1 VLGAGGYIGR
11 HVVRAIRR
19 DGRRVYGLVRKK
31 PQALEL
37 EKNEIIPIIGDITDL
52 KSYSS
57 YIDACSTIIDAAG
70 LFDKKLNTEIRKAVV
85 TSGKRLGLRKRY
97 IYTSGIMTYGDQPGK
112 VVDEYALPDLSN
124 MSGSERK
131 AAMQE
136 RGAFEQETIA
146 EEGVDAI
153 VVRPGWVYGNDFGSY
168 LDSWFTKNVKGELE
182 LVGNLEKQWG
192 FVHADDLGD
201 AYVRIVNAPKAIV
214 KGEIFDVVDD
224 SRVKYK
230 DLRAAFALASGYKGK
245 LGHREADSNS
255 VPQATSQP
263 AGRKIRDTLGWQPK
277 RPSILDQIDLYAMAF
292 RAHRAKL

>member
-1 VLGAGGYIGR
+1 
-11 HVVRAIRR
+11 
-19 DGRRVYGLVRKK
+19 
-31 PQALEL
+31 
-37 EKNEIIPIIGDITDL
+37 
-52 KSYSS
+52 
-57 YIDACSTIIDAAG
+57 
-70 LFDKKLNTEIRKAVV
+70 
-85 TSGKRLGLRKRY
+85 
-97 IYTSGIMTYGDQPGK
+97 MTYGDQPGK

-168 LDSWFTKNVKGELE
+168 LDSWFTKNAKGELE

-201 AYVRIVNAPKAIV
+201 AYVRIVNAPRAIV
-214 KGEIFDVVDD
+214 KGEIFDIVDD

-230 DLRAAFALASGYKGK
+230 DIRAAFGKAYGYKEK
-245 LGHREADSNS
+245 FGHREADPNTD
-255 VPQATSQP
+255 VPQHTSQP
-263 AGRKIRDTLGWQPK
+263 VARKIRDYLGWQPK

-292 RAHRAKL
+292 RASRSKL